1 VRSLRKFTVA
11 AVSIAIAGSIIGLAA
26 PASATPAGFP
36 PVTPIVP
43 GPSVPPL
50 PPGVAPRI
58 PSHFP
63 SCATI
68 VFARTIT
75 ATQAVYPSFGPI
87 ATPPGAM
94 GAADPVLQDII
105 TSRRSITCSF
115 AADKSRVYVTET
127 VITAA
132 DYKVLTGW
140 YAANASSS
148 VPGGGPTRPGDSS
161 DTFYAVGDLI
171 TSPIAEY
178 ATVSPDGWWITVQ
191 QQGIAVTPYLEFDA
205 VERFLEVNP
214 WRT

>member
-1 VRSLRKFTVA
+1 MRNLRKFTVA
-11 AVSIAIAGSIIGLAA
+11 AVSIAIAGAILGLAA

-68 VFARTIT
+68 VFAHTIT
-75 ATQAVYPSFGPI
+75 ATQANYPTFGPI
-87 ATPPGAM
+87 STPAGAY
-94 GAADPVLQDII
+94 GAADPTLQSII
-105 TSRRSITCSF
+105 DSRRSITCSF

-127 VITAA
+127 AITAA

-148 VPGGGPTRPGDSS
+148 APGGGPTRPGDSN
-161 DTFYAVGDLI
+161 DTHYAVGDLI
-171 TSPIAEY
+171 SSPVAEF

-191 QQGIAVTPYLEFDA
+191 QQGIAVLPYLEFDA
-205 VERFLEVNP
+205 VERFLIVNP